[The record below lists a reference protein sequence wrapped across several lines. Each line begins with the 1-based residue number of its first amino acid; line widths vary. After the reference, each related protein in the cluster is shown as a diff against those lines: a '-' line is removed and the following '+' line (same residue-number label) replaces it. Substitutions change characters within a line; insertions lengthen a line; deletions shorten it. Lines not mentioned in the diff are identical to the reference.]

1 MAAILLIDKSKTR
14 REAIESLVLRGGLK
28 VLYIRDVRDGRS
40 GEVVGSLVHHPD
52 ARPHLEPGEVAIP
65 AVHYRGGGFD
75 LEREEGHYKFPS
87 PIDRNAQS
95 VERARDLLTE
105 TIEWMRD
112 GGDIPQALVANRNM
126 LGPIMP
132 FGVLLDGF
140 VAAAEKESFP
150 MSWFRFAVN
159 SGACDNSLDAES
171 QDEYWS
177 ELHDRAAV
185 RRLSEVLGNN
195 DRSGSDPVSIMADA
209 SSLGWIPSGEEGR
222 EAVSEALLKQAAHA
236 VQAAWVE
243 VQKIEDTDQ
252 GEPLGGEDLR
262 QCIYAA
268 SVGFHILAAGHL

>member
-1 MAAILLIDKSKTR
+1 MAAILLIDKSETR
-14 REAIESLVLRGGLK
+14 RKAIDSLVLREGLE
-28 VLYIRDVRDGRS
+28 VLYIQDVRAGRS

-52 ARPHLEPGEVAIP
+52 ARRYLESGEVATP

-75 LEREEGHYKFPS
+75 LEREGHYKFPS

-105 TIEWMRD
+105 TIEWMRN
-112 GGDIPQALVANRNM
+112 GGDIPQELVADRNM

-140 VAAAEKESFP
+140 VAAAEKEPFP

-159 SGACDNSLDAES
+159 SGARDNSLDAES

-177 ELHDRAAV
+177 GLHDRAAV
-185 RRLSEVLGNN
+185 RRLSEMLGNN

-209 SSLGWIPSGEEGR
+209 SSLGWIPSGEKDR
-222 EAVSEALLKQAAHA
+222 EAVSEALLTQAAHA

-243 VQKIEDTDQ
+243 MQKIEDTDQ

-268 SVGFHILAAGHL
+268 SVGFHVLAAGHL